1 MNYNAHKE
9 IEERGIEDLIENN
22 KTIIS
27 NNETTITLS

>member
-1 MNYNAHKE
+1 MNYNTNKE
-9 IEERGIEDLIENN
+9 IEERGIEDLIKNN